1 MELLLTNTAEFKK
14 IKGGFIVT
22 FFLKKGD
29 DKLTKLLFKGK
40 VILID
45 ARYENF
51 CFIRFED
58 KEGQHV
64 LTITDYEEP
73 LLDGELM
80 FI

>member
-1 MELLLTNTAEFKK
+1 MQVLLTHTATMQKTRN
-14 IKGGFIVT
+14 GFSVT
-22 FFLKKGD
+22 MIHKKGC
-29 DKLTKLLFKGK
+29 DKLLKLSFQGK

-64 LTITDYEEP
+64 LAITDYEEP